1 MPESDLPFEILSRIA
16 SYVFNDGKLACMMT
30 CKRWKIPY
38 QESVWKT
45 LQIDFME
52 ELEEICTTAKN
63 STSRFLPYD
72 LTTEI
77 IHIYKLFSINKL
89 QKLQVFQT
97 FRNLKHLDIKVIC
110 FDPADADFTR
120 YVSGLSSLVSLVLQ
134 PTQTTQRMFIPLIL
148 EILGHMPNLQ
158 KLHIRPAFLVPP
170 IPQTIPVPGV
180 ATLNLAIVGWDP
192 IWLYYFSFKYPKI
205 RSLEWTNCS
214 SEDEEAA
221 TEYTVEKKELLRS
234 ITKAFTCLE
243 TIDLYSQLYM
253 EWEHAIF
260 SEVLCRLHAPIKKL
274 IYRSLGANSTE
285 NFWERII
292 QQFAQSF
299 S

>member
-158 KLHIRPAFLVPP
+158 KLYIGLRFPDYEIQLKLHQFNHLH
-170 IPQTIPVPGV
+170 
-180 ATLNLAIVGWDP
+180 TLLPKLSAIK
-192 IWLYYFSFKYPKI
+192 L
-205 RSLEWTNCS
+205 SLS
-214 SEDEEAA
+214 
-221 TEYTVEKKELLRS
+221 LL
-234 ITKAFTCLE
+234 
-243 TIDLYSQLYM
+243 
-253 EWEHAIF
+253 
-260 SEVLCRLHAPIKKL
+260 
-274 IYRSLGANSTE
+274 
-285 NFWERII
+285 
-292 QQFAQSF
+292 
-299 S
+299 